1 MKAVLEE
8 FNANAAAV
16 NRYIDAL
23 QGLLIGL
30 YDADVWE
37 MSEWDWQW
45 PAHPA
50 PAIQQAQLQ
59 AAATQLNPSTV
70 ETLQAVYAAYARP
83 PALAGWAEHW
93 DGSEALF
100 LRFMHERLEEYRAAA
115 RARFDA
121 ARRALHE
128 LR

>member
-45 PAHPA
+45 PEHPA
-50 PAIQQAQLQ
+50 PAIQQVQLH
-59 AAATQLNPSTV
+59 AAATQLSPSTV

-100 LRFMHERLEEYRAAA
+100 LRYMHDRLEEYRFSARSRFAAA
-115 RARFDA
+115 RQLLN
-121 ARRALHE
+121 AL
-128 LR
+128 R